1 MIRALVFDFDG
12 LILDTES
19 ALIAAYADVYAAH
32 GMPFDLKLFQH
43 SVGHGELAFDP
54 WRTFGPDADRIALE
68 GERRDRNHQRD
79 HELAILPGV
88 PALLAGA
95 REHGLRVALCS
106 NSTRSHCVRHLTR
119 LNLLG
124 HFEFL
129 ACRGEAPLPKPAPD
143 LYQLVLGQFGLRGF
157 QAIAFEDSY
166 TGSLAAKRA
175 NLWCV
180 VAPGPSTA
188 HHDFRHA
195 DMCMASLEEAVL
207 PALLDTFN
215 RP

>member
-1 MIRALVFDFDG
+1 MIRALVFDIDG

-19 ALIAAYADVYAAH
+19 AQIAAYADVYAAH
-32 GMPFDLKLFQH
+32 GMPFDLQLFQH

-54 WRTFGPDADRIALE
+54 WRTFGPGADRIALE
-68 GERRDRNHQRD
+68 GERRDRNQQRD
-79 HELAILPGV
+79 LELAILPGV
-88 PALLAGA
+88 TALLAGA

-106 NSTRSHCVRHLTR
+106 NSSRAHCVKHLTR

-143 LYQLVLGQFGLRGF
+143 LYQLVLGHFGLRGF

-195 DMCMASLEEAVL
+195 DRLVPSLADCTLAGLMAE
-207 PALLDTFN
+207 F

>member
-19 ALIAAYADVYAAH
+19 AQIAAYADVYAAH
-32 GMPFDLKLFQH
+32 GMPFDLQLFQH

-54 WRTFGPDADRIALE
+54 WRAFGPDADRIALE

-79 HELAILPGV
+79 RELAILPGV

-95 REHGLRVALCS
+95 REQGLRVGLCS
-106 NSTRSHCVRHLTR
+106 NSPRAHCVRHLTR
-119 LNLLG
+119 HNLLW

-188 HHDFRHA
+188 HHDFSHA
-195 DMCMASLEEAVL
+195 DRLVTSLADCTLADLMAE
-207 PALLDTFN
+207 F